1 MSAADLAVVALPPPG
16 ATARDDGDA
25 DADRRR
31 HRRHG
36 EPMAPSVGE
45 AATTFDDDDDEDRGA
60 RPSDADAADRVTD
73 RTPLLV
79 HRRNADSDD
88 GNADVVD
95 G

>member
-1 MSAADLAVVALPPPG
+1 MSAADLAVAALPPPG
-16 ATARDDGDA
+16 AAARDDSDA
-25 DADRRR
+25 DADCRR

-36 EPMAPSVGE
+36 EPAAPSVGE
-45 AATTFDDDDDEDRGA
+45 AATTFDDDADRGA

-79 HRRNADSDD
+79 HRRNADGDD